1 MFFKYAR
8 RNYEQKKK
16 NRKINE
22 NELIEYTIFCFEK
35 QNKNEFENILK
46 IYIIWIYIKE
56 YKNNTIY

>member
-1 MFFKYAR
+1 MQEEIMNR
-8 RNYEQKKK
+8 KKK

-46 IYIIWIYIKE
+46 IYII
-56 YKNNTIY
+56 